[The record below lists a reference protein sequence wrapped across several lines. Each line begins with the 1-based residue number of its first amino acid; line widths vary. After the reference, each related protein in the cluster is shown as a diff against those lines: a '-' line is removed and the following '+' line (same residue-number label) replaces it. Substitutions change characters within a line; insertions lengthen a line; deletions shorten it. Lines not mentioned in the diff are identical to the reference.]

1 MKDVEKYK
9 SKKLEGPEIL
19 IIIMMTIVGIIGI
32 LVGEIEVK
40 LICAILFVIGG
51 FILFMS
57 ISNKGKELFQEE
69 KFHSG
74 RLEEK
79 DSKSIENLAM
89 PNANHNVQ
97 PKKFK
102 TGDSKNIK
110 GEDDFF
116 IVKPIPNNKKSSR
129 SDKYLKS
136 DFHTHI
142 QPASSIL
149 FNVELNKFSDG
160 KDPKLEFSVLL
171 NDILNIIKQV
181 TFAHTVS
188 FFWINLDTNQSIF
201 ESSVTNSIQFSLKR
215 KDTSSLNDSLIG
227 RVAKSKQTEI
237 ITQVN
242 SDAEKDLLGYYSSN
256 EYIKS
261 VLGMPILFNNSVISI
276 LTIDSKEEDAFGEET
291 VEQLSHFVTLITN
304 FIEVSTEKYDYFIDS
319 KILNKVELI
328 HQDLK
333 GDFDLS
339 NLIQYFLKLIS
350 EFFIWDF
357 VTFSY
362 FDFSLGEW
370 KVYKVLKKVES
381 QDYINENAVIDL
393 SNSIVGRV
401 IKENKFAVIEDL
413 SQLNL
418 ARFRKSE
425 EFDCFGSFIAMPICS
440 YSKVY
445 GAISLEKSKNNYYS
459 FDDAGILKKICNIIA
474 NYLEIAC
481 LKDYIKDRI
490 TLDEITNISK
500 KESFCNQIHIMLD
513 WIKDYND
520 FGSFILFSIDKVDEL
535 KNRHGISGFNKVL
548 VSVVQVI
555 NSNLES
561 YNLLGKLNDNIIGL
575 FLMRYSL
582 DEGKVFA
589 EKIRKNI
596 ANNII
601 YFENRSFSV
610 TVTSVVK
617 EVKRYLSTNELIDSS
632 LKVLQLT
639 LQEGGNRVKIL

>member
-9 SKKLEGPEIL
+9 SKILEGPEIL

-74 RLEEK
+74 KLEEK

-89 PNANHNVQ
+89 PNTNHNVQ
-97 PKKFK
+97 PKKFE
-102 TGDSKNIK
+102 TGYSKNLK

-116 IVKPIPNNKKSSR
+116 IVKPIPNNKKSSG
-129 SDKYLKS
+129 SDKSLKS
-136 DFHTHI
+136 DFQTHI
-142 QPASSIL
+142 QPATSIL
-149 FNVELNKFSDG
+149 FNVELNKFSEG

-227 RVAKSKQTEI
+227 RVAKSKQAEI

-304 FIEVSTEKYDYFIDS
+304 FIEVSTEKYDYFVDS

-333 GDFDLS
+333 GDLDLN

-370 KVYKVLKKVES
+370 KVYKVKK
-381 QDYINENAVIDL
+381 
-393 SNSIVGRV
+393 
-401 IKENKFAVIEDL
+401 K
-413 SQLNL
+413 LNL
-418 ARFRKSE
+418 R
-425 EFDCFGSFIAMPICS
+425 I
-440 YSKVY
+440 
-445 GAISLEKSKNNYYS
+445 
-459 FDDAGILKKICNIIA
+459 ILMK
-474 NYLEIAC
+474 
-481 LKDYIKDRI
+481 
-490 TLDEITNISK
+490 
-500 KESFCNQIHIMLD
+500 ML
-513 WIKDYND
+513 
-520 FGSFILFSIDKVDEL
+520 
-535 KNRHGISGFNKVL
+535 
-548 VSVVQVI
+548 
-555 NSNLES
+555 
-561 YNLLGKLNDNIIGL
+561 
-575 FLMRYSL
+575 
-582 DEGKVFA
+582 
-589 EKIRKNI
+589 
-596 ANNII
+596 
-601 YFENRSFSV
+601 
-610 TVTSVVK
+610 
-617 EVKRYLSTNELIDSS
+617 
-632 LKVLQLT
+632 
-639 LQEGGNRVKIL
+639 